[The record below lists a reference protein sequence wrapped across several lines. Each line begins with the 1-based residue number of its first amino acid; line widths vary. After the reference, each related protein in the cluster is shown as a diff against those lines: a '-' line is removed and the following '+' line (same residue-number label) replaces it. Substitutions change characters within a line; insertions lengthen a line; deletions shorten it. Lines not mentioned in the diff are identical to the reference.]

1 MKHTIRK
8 TAAFLCLCA
17 AFLTAACADPAA
29 TKTNVDLPGA
39 SAAPAETAMP
49 QQMIE
54 VIATADPAI
63 AEQQAKLNDILKRAT
78 FLDGVTVNGV
88 ALGGMT
94 LQDATAALREAVQ
107 NTKQAFVVYANDE
120 AHTAFSG
127 AEIAMDD
134 NLEDVLDEAFNLVR
148 EDNGYDAVMAEVES
162 IANSGKAYDVTL
174 SFAPDA
180 LQSAV
185 DAYAET
191 HDTAPV
197 NASVTYNADEN
208 KIDYTDDVPGQ
219 LVDREALTDALLHAQ
234 NGDDVEVVLVEQPA
248 EVTRDNVAEKFVLR
262 GSKTTDY
269 SSSNKN
275 RKHNV
280 KKGCEMITGTVLHPG
295 DVFSANETLGV
306 RNKANGWKL
315 AGAYQTGTTVQEYGG
330 GVCQLSST
338 LYNAAVQA
346 DMEIVFRRNHSMP
359 VHYIDMG
366 LDATIN
372 SVGNIIDFKFK
383 NSSKSDII
391 IIGYANGKKLTFEIY
406 GIPIIEDSD
415 GEYDEI
421 RIPKPKKT
429 KTLSPSG
436 EIEYQVDESL
446 KPGQKKKIQDR
457 QNGSVWQ
464 SYKQYYLNGELV
476 KEEKLDTSTYK
487 AFAGVYAIG
496 PEAED
501 SGSSDQQSGS
511 SSGSS
516 GSDSSGGGSNSGST
530 TTEPAGTGDSGNAGS
545 ADSGNAGSADSSSG
559 NSDSGSSGSGSG
571 SDSGSSGSGSG
582 SDSGSSG
589 SGSGSDSGSSGSS
602 SGSDSGSSGSGSGSD
617 SGSSGSSS
625 GSDSGS
631 SGSSSGSDSSS
642 SGSSSGS
649 GSSGSSSGSG
659 SGSSGSSSG
668 SDSSSGSGNE
678 GE

>member
-17 AFLTAACADPAA
+17 ALLTAACADPAA

-94 LQDATAALREAVQ
+94 LQDATATLREAVQ

-162 IANSGKAYDVTL
+162 IANTGKAYDVTL

-496 PEAED
+496 PEAETVEPTATPKASED
-501 SGSSDQQSGS
+501 TPKPTEKPAEDTPKATEKPAEDTPKPTEKPAEDTPKPTEKPAEDTPKATEKPAEDTPKATEKPAEDTPKSTE
-511 SSGSS
+511 
-516 GSDSSGGGSNSGST
+516 SSGGGESGS
-530 TTEPAGTGDSGNAGS
+530 
-545 ADSGNAGSADSSSG
+545 
-559 NSDSGSSGSGSG
+559 
-571 SDSGSSGSGSG
+571 
-582 SDSGSSG
+582 
-589 SGSGSDSGSSGSS
+589 
-602 SGSDSGSSGSGSGSD
+602 
-617 SGSSGSSS
+617 
-625 GSDSGS
+625 
-631 SGSSSGSDSSS
+631 
-642 SGSSSGS
+642 
-649 GSSGSSSGSG
+649 
-659 SGSSGSSSG
+659 
-668 SDSSSGSGNE
+668 E
-678 GE
+678 GGE